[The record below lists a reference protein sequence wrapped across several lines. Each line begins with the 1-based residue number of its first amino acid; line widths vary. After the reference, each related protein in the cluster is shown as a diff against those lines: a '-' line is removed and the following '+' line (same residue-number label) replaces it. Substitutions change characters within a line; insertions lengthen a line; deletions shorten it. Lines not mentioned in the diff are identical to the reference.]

1 MDAIDYRVAC
11 TAVDGG
17 TAVSL
22 RLVPRAAATNLG
34 GLHGQAVKL
43 RVAAPPVDG
52 KANDA
57 ALALLAE
64 VLGVRASA
72 LALVRGEKSR
82 SKVVRVDGLPVEVV
96 AGRLAAA
103 TR

>member
-1 MDAIDYRVAC
+1 MTEIDYRVAC

-17 TAVSL
+17 TTIAL
-22 RLVPRAAATNLG
+22 RLVPRAAATKLG

-52 KANDA
+52 KANDV
-57 ALALLAE
+57 ALQFLAE
-64 VLGVRASA
+64 VLGVRGGEI
-72 LALVRGEKSR
+72 ALVRGEKSR
-82 SKVVRVDGLPVEVV
+82 SKVVRVNGLDVQIVG
-96 AGRLAAA
+96 GRLAAA